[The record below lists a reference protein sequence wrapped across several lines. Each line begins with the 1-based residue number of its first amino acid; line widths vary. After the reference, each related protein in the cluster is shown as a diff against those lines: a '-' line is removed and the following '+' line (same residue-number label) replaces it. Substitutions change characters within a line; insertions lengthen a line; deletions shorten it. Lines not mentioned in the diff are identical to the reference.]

1 MVPVLLVN
9 AWPPSCHFVV
19 SDSGLGGVVLCA
31 GSHVLG
37 CLVSLGGSSGVP
49 PLFCGH
55 RAASLL
61 AVYFVGLFFRFFS
74 LLFNHVCVCV
84 GQLLFVLH
92 YRISKL
98 CRVLVTLGKGQVT
111 LGKVFA
117 ECNTRQT
124 TLGKESHGNADFAEC
139 RITGTRQRICRVPWH
154 SANKPRGATPGPALC
169 RVSNGRHSV
178 KCPRQGAA
186 TWLFYRVLA
195 LGKKGVSVFDK
206 HETGQFQKHVCCA
219 SV

>member
-1 MVPVLLVN
+1 M
-9 AWPPSCHFVV
+9 CCQYF
-19 SDSGLGGVVLCA
+19 LGSFWA
-31 GSHVLG
+31 
-37 CLVSLGGSSGVP
+37 
-49 PLFCGH
+49 
-55 RAASLL
+55 
-61 AVYFVGLFFRFFS
+61 
-74 LLFNHVCVCV
+74 
-84 GQLLFVLH
+84 H

-98 CRVLVTLGKGQVT
+98 CRVSVTLGKGQVT

-169 RVSNGRHSV
+169 RVSNGRHSAKIGVLSSVLVRHSAKSPRRGCRHVAALPSAVLWHSV

-195 LGKKGVSVFDK
+195 LGKLSNLCRVPVL
-206 HETGQFQKHVCCA
+206 
-219 SV
+219 

>member
-1 MVPVLLVN
+1 MSTRTSV
-9 AWPPSCHFVV
+9 WPWP
-19 SDSGLGGVVLCA
+19 
-31 GSHVLG
+31 
-37 CLVSLGGSSGVP
+37 
-49 PLFCGH
+49 H
-55 RAASLL
+55 RRSP
-61 AVYFVGLFFRFFS
+61 
-74 LLFNHVCVCV
+74 H
-84 GQLLFVLH
+84 H

-98 CRVLVTLGKGQVT
+98 CRVSVTLGKGQVT

-169 RVSNGRHSV
+169 RVSNGRHSAKFGVLLSVLVRHSAKSLRRGCRHVAVLPSAGFWHSV

-195 LGKKGVSVFDK
+195 LGKLAALLTWAGPFAECFGLNTRQSGEFSFFVSVFFVFPYKYDRNIYECRSLQAVIV
-206 HETGQFQKHVCCA
+206 HHI
-219 SV
+219 